1 MTETRLAQ
9 EHKMQREA
17 IAQEQQKQPE
27 HNCKIW
33 EDDRK
38 MRMENV
44 AVRIWE

>member
-17 IAQEQQKQPE
+17 IAQEQQKQRE
-27 HNCKIW
+27 LNRKIW
-33 EDDRK
+33 EDGRK

-44 AVRIWE
+44 AVRICE